1 MRCSGGVTAC
11 AAFGFVPPAHSFI
24 VIFLAEPE
32 RPRPA
37 AGRADRV
44 AGRCVAAAVRGACQP
59 TVSPSDACP
68 FLLSPPQCRVC
79 LHAFERQRGRIS
91 TLPTWPTSG
100 TARGTA
106 SRQLTATLSQSL
118 TYRPCPYDSV
128 PCRRAAAR
136 RARGDGSEAFQR
148 HPSVC
153 VCSGGLEQHA
163 QVIVGHLSVPEARKH
178 SSKGARVDVPCAIR
192 VVDPKRLSHRV
203 HFRRGRLGA
212 KQELL
217 KRLFRARRL
226 SGRAMW
232 KVESRR
238 GEQARRSRQLW
249 LGHQHVQ
256 L

>member
-32 RPRPA
+32 RPRPRIVCRGSRVGVSLRPCG
-37 AGRADRV
+37 GRVSPLSLRASV
-44 AGRCVAAAVRGACQP
+44 SFPFVST
-59 TVSPSDACP
+59 TVSR
-68 FLLSPPQCRVC
+68 LPPC
-79 LHAFERQRGRIS
+79 LRRQRGRIS
-91 TLPTWPTSG
+91 TLPTWSTSG

-217 KRLFRARRL
+217 KRLFWARRL